1 MRTYN
6 LITLNKWF
14 QTSLTTS
21 NKIVYIDLIYESFRR
36 LLNLFETL
44 LIPIKLEETMWKHYS
59 LFIAMYSLPD
69 FKIQL
74 QSSFRTEKDK
84 AIMDAYTTLY
94 GDKLLDFIRD
104 EQLHFNKYGIDILQK
119 NNNNLF
125 LEFVLFTLKHI
136 DQNKIQFTV

>member
-21 NKIVYIDLIYESFRR
+21 NKRVYIDLIYESFRR
-36 LLNLFETL
+36 LLNLFESL
-44 LIPIKLEETMWKHYS
+44 LIPIKIEETLWKHYS

-94 GDKLLDFIRD
+94 GDKLLDFIRY

-119 NNNNLF
+119 KNKNLF

-136 DQNKIQFTV
+136 DQDKIQFTV